1 MNVSNMNNSNNHFA
15 GWADL
20 ICSLSTNGQSVAL
33 GLFNTE
39 GKLLFANGPMCY
51 YLNTT
56 ETELQAR
63 NFFVN
68 PQFDSF
74 VNGEGLVFEGYTT
87 IGNYADS
94 SFVLLAKVYKQ
105 ANQIFVFAE
114 PNVPE
119 LFENNLKLSELNQ
132 QVNNLQRQLI
142 KEKKNLELT
151 LSKLKETQQMLIH
164 SEKMNALGKL
174 VAGVAHEI
182 NNPIAFVYSNLH
194 SMGNYFDD
202 IFTTYQ
208 HLERLIA
215 KSYNEKLS
223 EEAQRLRKN
232 ADLDF
237 LREDIDD
244 MLSETKTGVD
254 RVKTIVEDLRRFSRL
269 DEAESK
275 TIDLI
280 ENLRSTIAIIRV
292 QMDPKR
298 IKFRFDAP
306 EKLVINC
313 FPGQLNQAILNLLI
327 NAIQAVPDEGEVSMK
342 VASDHKEVQIII
354 EDNGPGIPPDIQNHI
369 FEPFFTTKPVGS
381 GTGLGLSITYKIIVE
396 LHKGSIAVQS
406 ASGKNTSFCITI
418 PQKQVEI
425 RMA

>member
-1 MNVSNMNNSNNHFA
+1 
-15 GWADL
+15 
-20 ICSLSTNGQSVAL
+20 
-33 GLFNTE
+33 
-39 GKLLFANGPMCY
+39 MCY

-56 ETELQAR
+56 ETELQPQ

-74 VNGEGLVFEGYTT
+74 LQGEGLVFEGYTT

-105 ANQIFVFAE
+105 ADQVFVFAE

-142 KEKKNLELT
+142 KEKKTLELT
-151 LSKLKETQQMLIH
+151 LAKLKETQQMLIH

-182 NNPIAFVYSNLH
+182 NNPIAFVFSNLH

-202 IFTTYQ
+202 VFNAYLQ
-208 HLERLIA
+208 LEQLIG
-215 KSYNEKLS
+215 KTCDGKLL
-223 EEAQRLRKN
+223 EDAQSIRKN

-237 LREDIDD
+237 LKEDIDD
-244 MLSETKTGVD
+244 MLYETKNGVN
-254 RVKTIVEDLRRFSRL
+254 RVKTIVDDLRRFSRL

-280 ENLRSTIAIIRV
+280 ENLQSTIAITRV

-298 IKFRFDAP
+298 IKFSFDAP

-313 FPGQLNQAILNLLI
+313 FPGQLNQAILNILI
-327 NAIQAVPDEGEVSMK
+327 NAIQAVPDQGEVSMK
-342 VASDHKEVQIII
+342 VASDNEQVHIII
-354 EDNGPGIPPDIQNHI
+354 EDNGPGIPPEIQSRI
-369 FEPFFTTKPVGS
+369 FDPFFTTKPVGS

-396 LHKGSIAVQS
+396 QHKGSIRVQS
-406 ASGKNTSFCITI
+406 DSGKNTVFEVSFPKNKI
-418 PQKQVEI
+418 KS
-425 RMA
+425 

>member
-1 MNVSNMNNSNNHFA
+1 MDNQNALYNHLGHWSN
-15 GWADL
+15 L
-20 ICSLSTNGQSVAL
+20 ICELSSTGHAVAL
-33 GLFNTE
+33 GLFTTE
-39 GKLLFANGPMCY
+39 GKLLYANGPMCY
-51 YLNTT
+51 YLNTN
-56 ETELQAR
+56 ETELQPQ

-74 VNGEGLVFEGYTT
+74 VQGEGLVFEGYTT

-105 ANQIFVFAE
+105 ADQVFVFAE

-142 KEKKNLELT
+142 KEKKTLELT
-151 LSKLKETQQMLIH
+151 LTKLKETQQMLIH

-182 NNPIAFVYSNLH
+182 NNPIAFVFSNLH

-202 IFTTYQ
+202 VFNAYLQ
-208 HLERLIA
+208 LEQMIG
-215 KSYNEKLS
+215 KTCDGKLL
-223 EEAQRLRKN
+223 EDAQRIRKN

-237 LREDIDD
+237 LKEDIDD
-244 MLSETKTGVD
+244 MLSETKTGVT

-280 ENLRSTIAIIRV
+280 ENLRSAIAITRV

-298 IKFRFDAP
+298 IRFTFDAP
-306 EKLVINC
+306 EKLVLNC
-313 FPGQLNQAILNLLI
+313 YPGQLNQAILNILI
-327 NAIQAVPDEGEVSMK
+327 NAIQAVPNEGEVSMK
-342 VASDHKEVQIII
+342 VISDDEQVQILI
-354 EDNGPGIPPDIQNHI
+354 EDNGPGIPPENQNRI
-369 FEPFFTTKPVGS
+369 FDPFFTTKPVGS
-381 GTGLGLSITYKIIVE
+381 GTGLGLSITYKIIHE
-396 LHKGSIAVQS
+396 LHKGSITVQS
-406 ASGKNTSFCITI
+406 EPCKNTSFCITI
-418 PQKQVEI
+418 PQKQEKR